1 MNFFEVE
8 DLNKWLICCSLS
20 HIARPPFAH
29 LYILNAVTNLET
41 QEQTSLVLTT
51 LFQLSEECS
60 SKENIELSK
69 GCSFRRWTFYNDQF
83 WQLGLAAMCLPVLPV
98 GGYLSRLRVC
108 LSQDAFI
115 AARLDFQLLGIS
127 TSLKPSG
134 SIRRAVLFVGVL
146 LKKRFLPTSYSPV
159 DFLKMSFLVYIGNNY
174 LSHPL
179 RGLQEPDLTTAHSR
193 WLSCVRPNCRLD
205 MRKKFPI
212 CLQEAAW
219 LCSWPAV
226 PLVLLV
232 LIIEVMPYSTVSHPH
247 WVLPCQQ
254 LAFQRWS
261 VWGAVPWH
269 LPSCS
274 RTLGRQ
280 LKDCIHR
287 YQVFVTGF

>member
-20 HIARPPFAH
+20 HIPRPPFAH

-41 QEQTSLVLTT
+41 QEQTSPVLTT

-134 SIRRAVLFVGVL
+134 SIEGLCFSWGSCWRRG
-146 LKKRFLPTSYSPV
+146 SYPP
-159 DFLKMSFLVYIGNNY
+159 LT
-174 LSHPL
+174 HPW
-179 RGLQEPDLTTAHSR
+179 T
-193 WLSCVRPNCRLD
+193 
-205 MRKKFPI
+205 F
-212 CLQEAAW
+212 
-219 LCSWPAV
+219 
-226 PLVLLV
+226 
-232 LIIEVMPYSTVSHPH
+232 
-247 WVLPCQQ
+247 
-254 LAFQRWS
+254 
-261 VWGAVPWH
+261 
-269 LPSCS
+269 
-274 RTLGRQ
+274 
-280 LKDCIHR
+280 
-287 YQVFVTGF
+287 